1 MHFDSETL
9 LSICGMLVVCEI
21 VIGGLQVFIFTKN
34 VYACG
39 IHKHNPGEYR
49 DLRVLVPPRL
59 PRLQLPSQ
67 DVPL

>member
-21 VIGGLQVFIFTKN
+21 VIGGLQVFIFAKT

-39 IHKHNPGEYR
+39 IHKHSLERKRVINPK
-49 DLRVLVPPRL
+49 P
-59 PRLQLPSQ
+59 
-67 DVPL
+67 